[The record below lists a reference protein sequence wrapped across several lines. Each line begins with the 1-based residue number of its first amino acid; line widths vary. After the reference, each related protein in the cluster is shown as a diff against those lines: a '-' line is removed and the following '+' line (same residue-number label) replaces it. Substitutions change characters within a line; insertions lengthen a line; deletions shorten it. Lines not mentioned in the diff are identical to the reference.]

1 MAATTLNQ
9 YTPDYAIHPGE
20 ILEETLEA
28 RGITRTAF
36 AERSGLS
43 LKTVSQIIHGKAP
56 VTPETAIHFERVLG
70 VSANIWNNLN
80 AYYRLHV
87 AKIADRRM
95 LENKKEW
102 AKKFPLTELA
112 KRGFI
117 RKRQNLAETVEELLD
132 FFAVA
137 SVEAWKAQFKRIA
150 VSYRKS
156 PTFTSSKESVS
167 AWLRIGEIEAEN
179 IKTSPLDKNTFK
191 NALQEIRFLT
201 REDPEIF
208 EPRMK
213 EFCRNSGVALLFV
226 PELPKTHLS
235 GATRWLGPDKALIM
249 LSLRYKRDDH
259 FWFTFFHEAGHIILH
274 GKTSVF
280 IDEVDMGTNK
290 AEEAAN
296 RFAANTLIPESKY
309 KTFVTKRQFY
319 KEDIVAFAQSINI
332 CPGIVIGRLQRDG
345 HIQHKW
351 HNDLTRKFFLK
362 EIAFQKKEL

>member
-36 AERSGLS
+36 AERTGLS

-70 VSANIWNNLN
+70 VSANIWNNLD

-87 AKIADRRM
+87 AKIADRQM

-102 AKKFPLTELA
+102 TKKFPLTELA

-117 RKRQNLAETVEELLD
+117 RRRQTLAETVEELLD
-132 FFAVA
+132 FFGVA
-137 SVEAWKAQFKRIA
+137 SVEAWKAQFQRIA

-179 IKTSPLDKNTFK
+179 IRTSPFDEKTFK
-191 NALQEIRFLT
+191 NALREIRFLT
-201 REDPEIF
+201 GEDPEVF
-208 EPRMK
+208 EPRVK
-213 EFCRNSGVALLFV
+213 ELCRNSGVALVFV
-226 PELPKTHLS
+226 SELPKTRLS

-280 IDEVDMGTNK
+280 IDEVDMGTNE

-296 RFAANTLIPESKY
+296 RLARNILIPESKY

-319 KEDIVAFAQSINI
+319 KDDIVAFAQSIDI
-332 CPGIVIGRLQRDG
+332 CPGIVVGRLQRDG

-351 HNDLTRKFFLK
+351 HNDLTRKFRLK
-362 EIAFQKKEL
+362 EIAN

>member
-1 MAATTLNQ
+1 MVATTLNQ
-9 YTPDYAIHPGE
+9 YTPNYAIHPGE

-36 AERSGLS
+36 AERTGLS

-80 AYYRLHV
+80 AYYRLYI

-117 RKRQNLAETVEELLD
+117 RRRQTLAETVAELLD
-132 FFAVA
+132 FFGVA
-137 SVEAWKAQFKRIA
+137 SVEAWKAQFQRIA

-167 AWLRIGEIEAEN
+167 VWLRICEIEAEN
-179 IKTSPLDKNTFK
+179 IKTSPFDEKTFK

-201 REDPEIF
+201 REAPEVF

-213 EFCRNSGVALLFV
+213 ELCRNSGVALVLI
-226 PELPKTHLS
+226 PELPKTRLS

-296 RFAANTLIPESKY
+296 KFAANTLIPESKY
-309 KTFVTKRQFY
+309 KTFVAKRQFY
-319 KEDIVAFAQSINI
+319 KDDIVTFAQSIDV
-332 CPGIVIGRLQRDG
+332 CPGIVVGRLQRDG

-351 HNDLTRKFFLK
+351 HNDLTHKFCPEK
-362 EIAFQKKEL
+362 IVFQKKEL